1 MSCYDDNRDD
11 GGGLYDD
18 ESQYQGSTAQPQ
30 QQTAAASP
38 SSPSPSPSTALVQA
52 AQLVA
57 DPGML
62 AQEVLAP
69 APSQS
74 KLPQG
79 LAILGAC
86 AFAVLWAASIDKK
99 AGR

>member
-1 MSCYDDNRDD
+1 MSCYDDNED
-11 GGGLYDD
+11 GGLYDD
-18 ESQYQGSTAQPQ
+18 ESQFQGSTAQSQ
-30 QQTAAASP
+30 QQTAAAP
-38 SSPSPSPSTALVQA
+38 PPASPSPSTALVRA

-57 DPGML
+57 DPGIL

-86 AFAVLWAASIDKK
+86 AFAVMWAASIDKK

>member
-1 MSCYDDNRDD
+1 MSCYDDNGDD
-11 GGGLYDD
+11 GGSLYDD

-30 QQTAAASP
+30 QQAAAASTA
-38 SSPSPSPSTALVQA
+38 SSPSPSTALVQA